1 MKGIK
6 DAVKQLDASVFC
18 AGVSRGESGQ
28 LVTSGGRV
36 LTVVATDSTLSAA
49 ARKAQA
55 AASLIKFTGRT
66 YRSDIAHKALR

>member
-1 MKGIK
+1 LIGIR
-6 DAVKQLDASVFC
+6 DAEKQFDASVFC

-36 LTVVATDSTLSAA
+36 LTVVVTNSTLASAA
-49 ARKAQA
+49 SKAQA
-55 AASLIKFTGRT
+55 ATNLIKFTGRT